1 MKKWQYWTLGIV
13 GLLCLG
19 GIFGVVQHQ
28 RTQHY
33 WHTHTPTVFV
43 HGWRGGA
50 HSTDQ
55 MITAAENA
63 GAAHKALT
71 VRIGPRGQLTY
82 SGYWQAKRRNP
93 IIQVVFTNN
102 QAGEV
107 QYTRWLMKLMQDL
120 KQRYQIKQINL
131 VGHSMGAYAVVAYA
145 MKASNQ
151 TAFPRLNKLVAIAG
165 PFNGI
170 IGHQVGPHPNDG
182 TTWTDRP
189 HQNHLLANGRPAT
202 VHPEYKRLVKMRH
215 RFPSQTHVLNIYGN
229 LKDGSASDGVVTLVS
244 AKSLKYLVADQ
255 AASYHSKAAYG
266 TSAAHSQLHEN
277 NPVGDH
283 ALLTFLWDK

>member
-1 MKKWQYWTLGIV
+1 M
-13 GLLCLG
+13 
-19 GIFGVVQHQ
+19 
-28 RTQHY
+28 
-33 WHTHTPTVFV
+33 
-43 HGWRGGA
+43 
-50 HSTDQ
+50 
-55 MITAAENA
+55 
-63 GAAHKALT
+63 
-71 VRIGPRGQLTY
+71 TY

-202 VHPEYKRLVKMRH
+202 GHPEYKRLVKMRH

-277 NPVGDH
+277 NPVVDH